1 MEYIRE
7 HFESVASTNDYAK
20 SKRAD
25 NKNRIV
31 TADFQSGGRGTKG
44 RAFSSNAGGVYLTKV
59 DFYDDFPA
67 KDAFK
72 VMSNTA
78 VAVCETLRFYGVQ
91 PVIKWANDIHVNG
104 KKICGILI
112 ENTFSGNRVACSVVG
127 VGLNVCNALP
137 SELTDIAITLEQATG
152 QRFAVSEVREKLIE
166 QLCKAHPFA
175 KYLGYIGYMG
185 ERVELVF
192 ADKTVSA
199 TLLSVDETGGLW
211 VEIDGER
218 VRVTAGEVSL
228 RTGRSV

>member
-1 MEYIRE
+1 MDYIRE
-7 HFESVASTNDYAK
+7 HFENVASTSDYAK

-25 NKNRIV
+25 KKNRIV
-31 TADFQSGGRGTKG
+31 TADCQSGGRGTKG
-44 RAFSSNAGGVYLTKV
+44 RSFSSNVGGVYLTKV
-59 DFYDDFPA
+59 DFYNDFPA

-78 VAVCETLRFYGVQ
+78 VAVCETLRFYGVE
-91 PVIKWANDIHVNG
+91 PVIKWANDVHVNG

-112 ENTFSGNRVACSVVG
+112 ENTFSSNRLACSVVG

-137 SELTDIAITLEQATG
+137 SELEAIATTLARATHKEYS
-152 QRFAVSEVREKLIE
+152 VEDVREKLIE
-166 QLCKAHPFA
+166 ELCKTHSFER
-175 KYLGYIGYMG
+175 YLEYIGYMG
-185 ERVELVF
+185 ERAELVF

-228 RTGRSV
+228 RTGGNV